1 MLSASLKSHSKRV
14 AAAASWPWKCHDSC
28 FCNGS
33 WKYVLLQLLGFVDSK
48 LSVSFVMMLDDM
60 IFSALF

>member
-14 AAAASWPWKCHDSC
+14 AAAASWP
-28 FCNGS
+28 